1 MPLSDSQ
8 KSQIQSKKNQIESKK
23 RMIESLKN
31 DFNRNKEHLRS
42 LIKSASTKEN
52 KEMYRRRLEDSGEYK
67 KKQIEQ
73 QKKYIQDLKDDIARI
88 KKG

>member
-1 MPLSDSQ
+1 
-8 KSQIQSKKNQIESKK
+8 
-23 RMIESLKN
+23 
-31 DFNRNKEHLRS
+31 LRS

-52 KEMYRRRLEDSGEYK
+52 KEMYRRRLADSGEYK